1 MADQPSREE
10 QIVNAV
16 LSQFATREERAAC
29 LKVACVGDAALLQ
42 RVEALLQAHDQ
53 AGNSPDPDV
62 TVKSAPSSNPPVADP
77 LNEKPG
83 DRIGR
88 YKLLQEIG
96 EGGMGSVWMAE
107 QEVPVRRRVALK
119 VVKLGMDTRQ
129 VIARFEAERQALAL
143 MNHPNIAKVLDAGAT
158 DTGRPFFVM
167 ELVRGVPITE
177 YCDQNNLS
185 TQRRLDLFIPVCK
198 AIQHAHQKGIIHRD
212 IKPSNILVTLHDG
225 VPVPKVIDFGI
236 AKAVDQ
242 PLTEKTLFTRFEQ
255 FMGTPAYMSP
265 EQAEMSGLDID
276 TRSDIYALGVLL
288 YELLTGKPPFDPDT
302 LVKSGVDAMRKTIRE
317 VEPPRP
323 STRLSTLAAADL
335 TAIAKKR
342 GTEPARL
349 SALVRGDLDWI
360 VMKCLEKDRT
370 RRYETANDLAVEV
383 QRYLDNEPVAARPPS
398 TAYRFQKAFRR
409 HKLVFAAGAAVF
421 AVLILGVIGTTV
433 GFVRAERQRR
443 VAEAAQHL
451 AQANFDQARAAV
463 DDLLAV
469 SDDDLYDLPGLQ
481 PLREK
486 LMRTAIDR
494 YKPFLDRPSADPAP
508 RAELARLYVKYGF
521 TAYHNGADY
530 TMVAV
535 PAYESAFAI
544 QKQLLREHPES
555 RVLRSNL
562 GWTYVFYAWGGDFG
576 NTKTRQAIAQAIAI
590 FEALAGETPGDP
602 LARADLAW
610 ALWQGTWELHN
621 ADSREAGARA
631 LAIQEQLVK
640 EFPQSAE
647 FRRDLANSLEDQS
660 SLLRKDHTTALA
672 MLSRATDLRTSL
684 VADMEQHVPAIRLPT
699 RSRDSEA
706 IVRPSL
712 VWTKRDVAFGCVLA
726 AYQHGQLNQW
736 PEALVLCD
744 RAVGIYR
751 PLVEQNPSLR
761 VFIRDFGDA
770 SDYGAMVV
778 ETVGNA
784 DTAQARRLETIQFLR
799 ARLPADDP
807 VLANALAEFTFALLG
822 SGKYSEAEPTAREC
836 LAIYEKSLPD
846 DWRTFD
852 ARSML
857 GGSLLG
863 QKKYAEAEPLLLS
876 GYEGVKQREAKIIPG
891 NSSPR
896 FWIFPAGSKP
906 WLKKPLR
913 RLVQLYEATGRPDQ
927 ATQWKKTLEATSTP

>member
-1 MADQPSREE
+1 MNGQPPHEPKR
-10 QIVNAV
+10 
-16 LSQFATREERAAC
+16 T
-29 LKVACVGDAALLQ
+29 GD
-42 RVEALLQAHDQ
+42 VTK
-53 AGNSPDPDV
+53 PDV
-62 TVKSAPSSNPPVADP
+62 DPVVPSASVSDSHTVAP
-77 LNEKPG
+77 LTEKAG

-119 VVKLGMDTRQ
+119 VVKLGMDTKQ

-143 MNHPNIAKVLDAGAT
+143 MDHPNIAKVLDAGAT

-185 TQRRLDLFIPVCK
+185 PQQRLDLFIHVCR

-236 AKAVDQ
+236 AKAIDQ

-288 YELLTGKPPFDPDT
+288 YELLTGKPPFDPDA
-302 LVKSGVDAMRKTIRE
+302 LVKSGVDAMRRTIRE

-335 TAIAKKR
+335 TTIARKR

-370 RRYETANDLAVEV
+370 RRYETANGLAVEV

-398 TAYRFQKAFRR
+398 AAYKFQKAFRR
-409 HKLVFAAGAAVF
+409 NKLVFAAGGAVI
-421 AVLILGVIGTTV
+421 AVLILGVIGTSV

-443 VAEAAQHL
+443 AAETAQHL
-451 AQANFDQARAAV
+451 AQENFDQARAAV

-469 SDDDLYDLPGLQ
+469 SDEDLYDVPGMQ

-486 LMRTAIDR
+486 LMRAAIDR

-530 TMVAV
+530 AAVAV

-544 QKQLLREHPES
+544 QQPLVREHPEN

-562 GWTYVFYAWGGDFG
+562 GWTYLFYAWGGDFT
-576 NTKTRQAIAQAIAI
+576 NAKNRQAIAQAIAI
-590 FEALAGETPGDP
+590 FEALAVETPGDP

-610 ALWQGTWELHN
+610 ALYQSTWGSEGSDDARNRAAGT
-621 ADSREAGARA
+621 RA
-631 LAIQEQLVK
+631 LAIREQLVR

-647 FRRDLANSLEDQS
+647 FRRDLANSLEAQS
-660 SLLRKDHTTALA
+660 SLLENDHATALA
-672 MLSRATDLRTSL
+672 MLSRATDLRTAL
-684 VADMEQHVPAIRLPT
+684 VADMEQHVPAIQLPQ

-712 VWTKRDVAFGCVLA
+712 VWTKRDVAVGCVLA

-736 PEALVLCD
+736 SEALALCD
-744 RAVGIYR
+744 RAVDIYR
-751 PLVEQNPSLR
+751 PLVEQNPSMR
-761 VFIRDFGDA
+761 VFIDEFGDA
-770 SDYGAMVV
+770 SQYGAMAV
-778 ETVGNA
+778 ESMGSA
-784 DTAQARRLETIQFLR
+784 DTAQARRLETINFLR
-799 ARLPADDP
+799 ARLPADHP
-807 VLANALAEFTFALLG
+807 ALANALAEFTFALLG

-876 GYEGVKQREAKIIPG
+876 GYEGVKQREANIISG

-896 FWIFPAGSKP
+896 FWHFHVDEKP
-906 WLKKPLR
+906 WLKEAAR
-913 RLVQLYEATGRPDQ
+913 RLVQLYEATGRSDQ
-927 ATQWKKTLEATSTP
+927 ATEWRNKLEGFKTQP